1 MDRDSDDI
9 IREMTRTRVALDE
22 KLVAL
27 EQRTRQY
34 RPGVIFSQGRL
45 ILAATLGALAVAVRG
60 VWRERRA
67 AHRLA
72 HRQLVA

>member
-1 MDRDSDDI
+1 MDRDADHI

-27 EQRTRQY
+27 EQRTQRY
-34 RPGVIFSQGRL
+34 RPSVIFTQGRL
-45 ILAATLGALAVAVRG
+45 ILAATLGAFVFAVRG

-67 AHRLA
+67 AHRFG